1 MRFIQENIVKTKKNT
16 LGVGPDLFRGMTIA
30 AVLLFTAGCASAPVS
45 KAVEHEDLRYEL
57 VEWARLAQN
66 AHNVQPWMV
75 VPDSR
80 NTARMSLFV
89 DDRRL
94 LPETDPPSRQIT
106 ISMGTFLAVL
116 DARAAQLGYQAD
128 ITLFPLGEYSE
139 SNISDLP
146 VADITLR
153 NIGSSEAIPRYP
165 IAAEPDAVTSAS
177 VKYRYRPADLSSAT
191 VETIEGYSMETV
203 EISVINDPAEVAW
216 LNEISIEAFALEMA
230 YEPTMMESYELM
242 RMNGR
247 ARREAPYGLSLT
259 ANFPARTLWF
269 IDAVQTLFPQD
280 PDAFGETGTRIF
292 TRAMENVTHYVL
304 MVSDDNSRT
313 TQVHTGMALQALWMD
328 LHAAGHV
335 VLPNS
340 QALQEYPE
348 MSELY
353 GRMHA
358 RHAEEGQTIQML
370 LAVAQPRGGRH
381 RFGPRLPTEEL
392 IAQGGAVR

>member
-1 MRFIQENIVKTKKNT
+1 MRSIQENTVKPKKNA
-16 LGVGPDLFRGMTIA
+16 LGIGPVLFRGMTIA
-30 AVLLFTAGCASAPVS
+30 VVLLFAAACASAPVS
-45 KAVEHEDLRYEL
+45 KAVENNDVRHEL

-66 AHNVQPWMV
+66 AHNAQPWKVMLD
-75 VPDSR
+75 PRD
-80 NTARMSLFV
+80 NTRMTLFV
-89 DDRRL
+89 DNRRL

-128 ITLFPLGEYSE
+128 ITLFPLGEYTE
-139 SNISDLP
+139 SNIGDLP
-146 VADITLR
+146 VADILLR
-153 NIGSSEAIPRYP
+153 NMGSNEAIPRYP
-165 IAAEPDAVTSAS
+165 VAAAPDAVTSAS

-203 EISVINDPAEVAW
+203 EISVINDPGEVAW
-216 LNEISIEAFALEMA
+216 LNEISIDAFALEMA

-247 ARREAPYGLSLT
+247 ARRETPYGLSLT
-259 ANFPARTLWF
+259 ANFPLRTLWF

-280 PDAFGETGTRIF
+280 PDAFSETGTRIF
-292 TRAMENVTHYVL
+292 TRAMDNVTHYVL

-313 TQVHTGMALQALWMD
+313 TQVQTGMALQALWMD
-328 LHAAGHV
+328 LHTAGHV
-335 VLPNS
+335 ALPNS

-353 GRMHA
+353 RRMHA

-370 LAVAQPRGGRH
+370 LAVARPRAGRH
-381 RFGPRLPTEEL
+381 RFGPRLPTEAF
-392 IAQGGAVR
+392 IVQGGGAR